1 MRHNTFTDLN
11 VVSIMATIAGLS
23 PRLLYF
29 EQQQRSSVHRHA
41 LSLINHGDAS
51 DSEDIDEWD
60 WISMSEKDDQDD
72 NEYCITSDD
81 DDLLIHLL
89 QL

>member
-11 VVSIMATIAGLS
+11 VVSIMVTIAGLS
-23 PRLLYF
+23 PRLLYS
-29 EQQQRSSVHRHA
+29 EQQQRSSVHQDA

-60 WISMSEKDDQDD
+60 WRSMSEKDNQDD

-81 DDLLIHLL
+81 DVLLTHLL